1 MRHSIIYIVNIIYFL
16 QCRKDYTS
24 NINEIITTPRYS
36 ICMALQGCSNLKQIF
51 VKRTGRNLF
60 QLDNWYHQ
68 SASRPEADQ
77 SNLRRRPETFRWAP
91 IAGTPA
97 DIDPELSKPVQPC
110 RIRLVHADEKVPGPE
125 LTAVCVPGKLQV
137 KSSFSCRR
145 GRPGLMSKQDF

>member
-1 MRHSIIYIVNIIYFL
+1 
-16 QCRKDYTS
+16 
-24 NINEIITTPRYS
+24 
-36 ICMALQGCSNLKQIF
+36 MAMPLAW
-51 VKRTGRNLF
+51 RAR
-60 QLDNWYHQ
+60 
-68 SASRPEADQ
+68 RPEADQ
-77 SNLRRRPETFRWAP
+77 SNLGRCPETFRWAP

-145 GRPGLMSKQDF
+145 SGPGLMSEQDLWGLFRAAVECLDGVATVQFGAGFGWITTYRRVVVYPRDSELCAIVIDDYMIIQQGL